1 MSLLANCLLGCAD
14 PIFPGMYSRISSQYQ
29 WIRNLVCTLA
39 ENPPAYFQCP
49 PRLSNGDKQTR
60 PVTIELLLDRFP
72 IETGWLIRDQYG
84 KTNAYVGIGEYE
96 DVGNK
101 LVITTVMLK
110 EDTKYEFIMLDS
122 YGDGLKFDGG
132 NYKVWLGPDP
142 FEGIQVVSGNTFG
155 KQIIHNF
162 YLPKAKA
169 TDAPVAS
176 PPTNSDV
183 TPPSSTPSLAPQVAP
198 DEPHITIGFKF
209 DSFAEETGWAVTS
222 VETQELLISKPF
234 GTYSGKDNSMVF
246 ETVPLPTEPTNAND
260 HYIFAILD
268 SGRNGLC
275 CEEGQG
281 FFQVFFGDMADDKVM
296 FRGGNF
302 KYLQQ
307 FMFDLNGG
315 IITSPPVAQRVNKPN
330 KGGGNEN
337 LGQNVNDTSSARAS
351 YLYHMC
357 NTIIF
362 VVTVVLIL

>member
-1 MSLLANCLLGCAD
+1 MLANCLLGCAD

-29 WIRNLVCTLA
+29 WIQNLVCTLA
-39 ENPPAYFQCP
+39 ENPPAYYGCP

-72 IETGWLIRDQYG
+72 METGWLIRDQYG
-84 KTNAYVGIGEYE
+84 KTNAYVGIGDYE
-96 DVGNK
+96 DVQNK
-101 LVITTVMLK
+101 VVVTTVMLK

-132 NYKVWLGPDP
+132 NYKLWLGPDP
-142 FEGIQVVSGNTFG
+142 FEGIQVVSGNTYG

-183 TPPSSTPSLAPQVAP
+183 TPPSSTPSLAPQVGP
-198 DEPHITIGFKF
+198 DKPHLTIGFKF
-209 DSFAEETGWAVTS
+209 DSSAGETGWAVTS
-222 VETQELLISKPF
+222 VETQELLMSKPF

-260 HYIFAILD
+260 QYIFAILD

-281 FFQVFFGDMADDKVM
+281 FFQVFYGDMADGKIM
-296 FRGGNF
+296 FRGGSF

-315 IITSPPVAQRVNKPN
+315 IITSPPAAQRINKPN
-330 KGGGNEN
+330 KGSGNGN
-337 LGQNVNDTSSARAS
+337 LGQNVNDISSARAS

-362 VVTVVLIL
+362 VATVVLIL

>member
-1 MSLLANCLLGCAD
+1 
-14 PIFPGMYSRISSQYQ
+14 MYSRISSQYQ
-29 WIRNLVCTLA
+29 WIQNLVCTLA
-39 ENPPAYFQCP
+39 ESPPAYYGCP

-72 IETGWLIRDQYG
+72 TETGWLIRDQYG
-84 KTNAYVGIGEYE
+84 KTNAYIGIGDYE
-96 DVGNK
+96 DVENK
-101 LVITTVMLK
+101 LVVTTVMLK
-110 EDTKYEFIMLDS
+110 EDTNYEFIMLDS

-132 NYKVWLGPDP
+132 NYKLWLGPDP
-142 FEGIQVVSGNTFG
+142 FTGIQVVSGNTYG

-183 TPPSSTPSLAPQVAP
+183 TPPTSTPSLAPQAGP
-198 DEPHITIGFKF
+198 DEPHLTIGFKF
-209 DSFAEETGWAVTS
+209 DSFAGETGWAITS
-222 VETQELLISKPF
+222 VETQELLMSKPF

-260 HYIFAILD
+260 QYIFAILD

-281 FFQVFFGDMADDKVM
+281 FFQVFYGDISDDKIM
-296 FRGGNF
+296 FRGGSF

-307 FMFDLNGG
+307 FIFDLNGG
-315 IITSPPVAQRVNKPN
+315 IITSPPVAQRINRPN
-330 KGGGNEN
+330 KGSGIGN
-337 LGQNVNDTSSARAS
+337 LGQNDNYTSSARAS

-357 NTIIF
+357 TTIIF
-362 VVTVVLIL
+362 VATVVLIL